1 MKNLTSKWNLKTT
14 RSTSKVIRK
23 ISNFQFHNLTKG
35 INFFFLFDNFSV
47 ILLIQPHIYPETRTY
62 SQLDSVNECM
72 EKIIKMYE
80 ESLKKYHPNKR
91 SIDYSALDLTHYIDQ
106 LEDLNLMVFQEKLQ
120 MYVPRNKDWI
130 KEKIYVFL
138 RSQLGILEKVSANSE
153 TLGGQK
159 WAPVDHMF

>member
-1 MKNLTSKWNLKTT
+1 
-14 RSTSKVIRK
+14 
-23 ISNFQFHNLTKG
+23 
-35 INFFFLFDNFSV
+35 
-47 ILLIQPHIYPETRTY
+47 
-62 SQLDSVNECM
+62 M

-159 WAPVDHMF
+159 WAPVDHSF